1 MCCHFAYLS
10 IFLLQLMR
18 KFTVANICHPSN
30 THQIVIYSHIYW
42 VSVLYRADMPW
53 CWDHRDNKGTVSMAR
68 TVIAY
73 RDCDMVDIEG
83 DIWSTFIKKWKLSVV
98 HGGVA
103 DYVVENTHKNQSVGV
118 WIKAPHLVSFICYV
132 GFNVGFNDWLGLY
145 MTRHVHLLSFVI

>member
-1 MCCHFAYLS
+1 
-10 IFLLQLMR
+10 
-18 KFTVANICHPSN
+18 
-30 THQIVIYSHIYW
+30 
-42 VSVLYRADMPW
+42 
-53 CWDHRDNKGTVSMAR
+53 MAR

-118 WIKAPHLVSFICYV
+118 
-132 GFNVGFNDWLGLY
+132 
-145 MTRHVHLLSFVI
+145 